1 MKLLPSSRQREQE
14 FQRQRRL
21 NPVLPNQRDSAP
33 RAEKTLRRHFRRQYA
48 RWLWPYRYALLAVFL
63 LAVLTSA
70 LDLAW
75 PLALKAIIDLLGA
88 NRPYPRKIHLLNIY
102 GVAIAAILV
111 LKQGLD
117 SYRSYRTTVLN
128 SKVTFRLRHRLFQRL
143 LHLPMSDLADMKS
156 GGIVSR
162 LSSDVESVSGL
173 IQMALISP
181 GVAGIR
187 VVLTIGVLFALS
199 WQLAVAALIILPPIA
214 AISFYWLRRVR
225 PIYRSTQADRTEI
238 DARVNETFGGIRV
251 VRSFRREPHEE
262 RSYAVGHHTIIR
274 KRLFAERLEMV
285 LEGAWG
291 VLIPATVLTVVWYGG
306 RLFLRGLIKI
316 GDIFAFNVYIVQL
329 LQPVWA
335 IVSSISQTQKSLA
348 AMERV
353 FEAMEMPQDKPDAP
367 DAQDAPRTVR
377 EIRFDHVDFEYRENV
392 PVIRDFSLTVPGGSI
407 VALVGPSGAGKT
419 TLTDLVARFHDP
431 TGGRITINGID
442 LRKLRLKNYRS
453 LLAVVPQEVF
463 LFDGTVSQNIA
474 YGRRGATDE
483 EVIDAA
489 RRANAHGFIS
499 QLPEAYDTLIGER
512 GFKLSGGQ
520 RQRLSIAR
528 AILADPMILILDE
541 ATSNLDTES
550 EQLIQL
556 ALADLLRSRTTFVIA
571 HRLSTVTHAD
581 IIVAMEDGAIREVG
595 KHEELME
602 RRGFYYEMVERQRQS
617 FGEVASVGAP
627 VAG

>member
-1 MKLLPSSRQREQE
+1 MKHRPSSRQREQE
-14 FQRQRRL
+14 FQRQRKL

-33 RAEKTLRRHFRRQYA
+33 RRRRRCEHFRRQYI
-48 RWLWPYRYALLAVFL
+48 RWLWPYRFAIAGVFL
-63 LAVLTSA
+63 LALFTAA
-70 LDLAW
+70 LDMVW
-75 PLALKAIIDLLGA
+75 PLAIGAIINLLNSHLPKG
-88 NRPYPRKIHLLNIY
+88 RKLHLLNLY
-102 GVAIAAILV
+102 ALAIVVILV

-117 SYRSYRTTVLN
+117 SIRSYRTTVLN
-128 SKVTFRLRHRLFQRL
+128 SKVTFRLRHRLFERL
-143 LHLPMSDLADMKS
+143 LHLPMADLADMKS

-181 GVAGIR
+181 GVAAIR
-187 VVLTIGVLFALS
+187 VVLTIAVLCEMR
-199 WQLAVAALIILPPIA
+199 WQLALAALIVLPPM
-214 AISFYWLRRVR
+214 AIVSFYWLRRVR

-285 LEGAWG
+285 LEAAWG
-291 VLIPATVLTVVWYGG
+291 VLIPASVLTVVWYGG
-306 RLFLRGLIKI
+306 RLLLRGLISI
-316 GDIFAFNVYIVQL
+316 GDIFTFNVYIVQL

-335 IVSSISQTQKSLA
+335 IVSSVSQTQKSLA

-367 DAQDAPRTVR
+367 DAQDAPHTVR
-377 EIRFDHVDFEYRENV
+377 EIRFEHVNFEYRENV
-392 PVIRDFSLTVPGGSI
+392 PVIRNFTLTVPGGSV

-442 LRKLRLKNYRS
+442 LRKLRLRTYRS

-474 YGRRGATDE
+474 YGRRGASDE
-483 EVIDAA
+483 EVLDAA
-489 RRANAHGFIS
+489 RRANADGFIS
-499 QLPEAYDTLIGER
+499 QLPEGYNTLIGER

-556 ALADLLRSRTTFVIA
+556 ALADLLKSRTTFVIA

-602 RRGFYYEMVERQRQS
+602 RRGLYYEMVERQRQS
-617 FGEVASVGAP
+617 FGEVAAVGGPAE
-627 VAG
+627 G